1 MFFPYQQKQNVFHYL
16 VLDNKKAVYSFTER
30 VVWALKLIWRIE
42 KKKYEMYVWP
52 EWIEAKS
59 YVFFFFGGCC
69 WNLISPIASYK
80 KSIFWKEI
88 KLGNIK
94 LWKHWIKLVN
104 KLERMYRGK
113 KLIGMKLSKLNDIF
127 SWEAAGNISMII
139 NIAIKSNYNSLR
151 R

>member
-59 YVFFFFGGCC
+59 YVFFFLVVVVEI
-69 WNLISPIASYK
+69 WYRQLLVTRNLY
-80 KSIFWKEI
+80 FE
-88 KLGNIK
+88 
-94 LWKHWIKLVN
+94 
-104 KLERMYRGK
+104 K
-113 KLIGMKLSKLNDIF
+113 KL
-127 SWEAAGNISMII
+127 SWGI
-139 NIAIKSNYNSLR
+139 
-151 R
+151 

>member
-30 VVWALKLIWRIE
+30 VVWTLKLIWRIE
-42 KKKYEMYVWP
+42 KKIRDVCVTRMDRSK
-52 EWIEAKS
+52 ILC
-59 YVFFFFGGCC
+59 FFFFGGCC

-113 KLIGMKLSKLNDIF
+113 KLIGMILSKLNDIF

>member
-16 VLDNKKAVYSFTER
+16 VLDNKKAVYNFTER
-30 VVWALKLIWRIE
+30 VVWTLKLIWRIE
-42 KKKYEMYVWP
+42 KKYEMYVWP

-59 YVFFFFGGCC
+59 YVFFFLVVVVE
-69 WNLISPIASYK
+69 NLISPIASYK

-113 KLIGMKLSKLNDIF
+113 KLIGMILSKLND

>member
-30 VVWALKLIWRIE
+30 VVWTLKLIWRIE
-42 KKKYEMYVWP
+42 KKIRDVCVTRMDRSKILWF
-52 EWIEAKS
+52 
-59 YVFFFFGGCC
+59 FFFFGGCC

-113 KLIGMKLSKLNDIF
+113 KLIGMILSKLND

-139 NIAIKSNYNSLR
+139 NIAIKNNYNSLR

>member
-30 VVWALKLIWRIE
+30 VVWTLKLIWRIE
-42 KKKYEMYVWP
+42 KKIRDVCVTRMDRSKILW
-52 EWIEAKS
+52 
-59 YVFFFFGGCC
+59 FFFFGGCC

-113 KLIGMKLSKLNDIF
+113 KLIGMILSKLNDIF